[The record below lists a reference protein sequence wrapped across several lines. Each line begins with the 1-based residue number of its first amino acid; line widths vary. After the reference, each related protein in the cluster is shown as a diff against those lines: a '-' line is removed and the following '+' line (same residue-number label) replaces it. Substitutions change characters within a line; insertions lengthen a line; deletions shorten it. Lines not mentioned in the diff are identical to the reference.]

1 MWLPSTTPKTLDMLR
16 SSSNSF
22 VTLLM
27 LLVNFYITKGFQCF
41 LIQKSLTMINAML
54 STTSYTSPHICKVL
68 PLLKWNRVMVICVSN
83 GMQGFIRR
91 IGLPNDRATIL
102 HK

>member
-1 MWLPSTTPKTLDMLR
+1 
-16 SSSNSF
+16 
-22 VTLLM
+22 
-27 LLVNFYITKGFQCF
+27 
-41 LIQKSLTMINAML
+41 
-54 STTSYTSPHICKVL
+54 VL